1 MSDKKPRKRRGFSQ
15 KVTIHDV
22 AREAGVSSI
31 TVSRYFKLPEKV
43 ASATRE
49 AIEAAVKRLDYT
61 PNLAAMTLAS
71 NRSPIVAVIVPNLSN
86 SIFSETLQE
95 IERILRPAGLH
106 LLIGHSHYS
115 AQTEE
120 ELVRTFLAY
129 RPNALILTGCIQT
142 PATEALVRA
151 AKVPVIQMWSLTET
165 PIDTCVGLSN
175 YQAALQ
181 MTRYLIGKGHR
192 RIGYIGGL
200 LENNDRAQQR
210 ERGFCAALAEAG
222 LACEPWQRVH
232 APFEFLAGGEAI
244 HALLDAHELDA
255 VFASSDI
262 LAVGVMLACLQRGLK
277 LPADLAIAG
286 FDDAGISSMMTPSL
300 TTLHVPRKA
309 IGAQVAQCILDRLNQ
324 RDSGQRIFDLG
335 FELVERDSA

>member
-1 MSDKKPRKRRGFSQ
+1 MSEKKPRKRRGFSQ

-165 PIDTCVGLSN
+165 PIDTCVGMSN

-222 LACEPWQRVH
+222 LDCAAGQIVR
-232 APFEFLAGGEAI
+232 APFEFVAGGEAI
-244 HALLDAHELDA
+244 DNLLATQALDA